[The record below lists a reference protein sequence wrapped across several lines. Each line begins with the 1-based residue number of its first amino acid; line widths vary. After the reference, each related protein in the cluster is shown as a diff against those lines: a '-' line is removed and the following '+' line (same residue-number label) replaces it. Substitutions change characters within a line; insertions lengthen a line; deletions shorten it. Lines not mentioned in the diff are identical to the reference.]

1 MADVVDGVVARHP
14 LLLQQ
19 IGGMGLTLGEDRDQ
33 HVGARHL
40 VAARRLRA
48 NDGALDH
55 PLVAAIENFSVGPG
69 APFVVEPFML
79 TSQSARQSALNVAT
93 KFLDRSSSFLLA
105 LGVVMCLE
113 SLYTIEWSFPY
124 CSSQEDGPAAA
135 LFGMPF
141 PYIRWGGA
149 SSLEYDFMP
158 LVCALNV
165 LALLALVWPL
175 TRRLL
180 RSFGERRSGIRIALG
195 SIGLALA
202 LFVFAGIASLI
213 GVGAWQPTA
222 SIRLYGQ
229 DTYFDLRPLRFM
241 RIDLHY
247 ECTPSQAWFPHR

>member
-1 MADVVDGVVARHP
+1 
-14 LLLQQ
+14 
-19 IGGMGLTLGEDRDQ
+19 
-33 HVGARHL
+33 
-40 VAARRLRA
+40 
-48 NDGALDH
+48 
-55 PLVAAIENFSVGPG
+55 
-69 APFVVEPFML
+69 VVEPFML
-79 TSQSARQSALNVAT
+79 TSRSARQSALNVAT

-105 LGVVMCLE
+105 LGGVMCLE

-135 LFGMPF
+135 VFGMPF

-165 LALLALVWPL
+165 LALLALAWPL
-175 TRRLL
+175 TRLLL
-180 RSFGERRSGIRIALG
+180 RSFGERRNGIRIALG
-195 SIGLALA
+195 TIGLALA

-213 GVGAWQPTA
+213 GVGAWQPTT